1 MKSFATLCLLGTALA
16 VRLSAGPD
24 ANDVVEAITD
34 AVNEHGADNVAAFV
48 ENEVKERKANK

>member
-16 VRLSAGPD
+16 VRLSAPD